1 MSDDVRKD
9 EEAKKPQSAPAELKQ
24 NPHDITK
31 SNKKDL
37 EDLQNSKDNLET

>member
-1 MSDDVRKD
+1 MSEDVRKD

-24 NPHDITK
+24 NPHDNTK

-37 EDLQNSKDNLET
+37 EHLENSKEGSA